1 MVSFAGG
8 GGVTTRDE
16 GKKMKVERVGMSIV
30 VNMELPMD
38 NIENVF
44 CGNSA
49 LLISYPYFGAKK
61 GTGELYRGQCKE
73 TAVFILLPSVVY
85 ANKPEFE
92 QSRGCFGCCAK
103 SQPVIAVDEPSK
115 GLRIQGKLVRKPSMS
130 DDFWSTSTC
139 DLEVSTVQSH
149 RSMSSISISNQ
160 SLSQQSGTGNASN
173 NNEFINHGYLLW
185 NQTRLQ
191 WLASKNPEN
200 GRVVEEPMLK

>member
-1 MVSFAGG
+1 
-8 GGVTTRDE
+8 
-16 GKKMKVERVGMSIV
+16 MSIV

-49 LLISYPYFGAKK
+49 LLISYPYFGDKK
-61 GTGELYRGQCKE
+61 GAGELYRGHAKR
-73 TAVFILLPSVVY
+73 L
-85 ANKPEFE
+85 

-173 NNEFINHGYLLW
+173 NIEFINHGYLLW

-200 GRVVEEPMLK
+200 RRVVEEPMLNWNVSYDSLFGTNKRFPQPIPLSDMVDFLADIWEHEGLYD

>member
-1 MVSFAGG
+1 M
-8 GGVTTRDE
+8 
-16 GKKMKVERVGMSIV
+16 
-30 VNMELPMD
+30 
-38 NIENVF
+38 
-44 CGNSA
+44 
-49 LLISYPYFGAKK
+49 
-61 GTGELYRGQCKE
+61 
-73 TAVFILLPSVVY
+73 LPSVVY

-173 NNEFINHGYLLW
+173 NNEFINHGKFIALMTWLFYLL
-185 NQTRLQ
+185 
-191 WLASKNPEN
+191 EN
-200 GRVVEEPMLK
+200 